1 MSIENEIRF
10 FFSVLYNA
18 SYDGYG
24 NCVASKCSNGSEKK
38 VAVVCTS
45 LQIPMCG
52 L

>member
-18 SYDGYG
+18 SYDWYG